1 MNMGMLG
8 RPMIPEIEEIRHVR
22 RELGLTQK
30 ALASMAG
37 VSQSLIAKI
46 EGGLVQPSYANVK
59 KLVESLEAEKARRQ
73 PPVSVG
79 KVCARNVVWCESTES
94 VRDAAVLMRKH
105 GFSQLP
111 VRRRGAPVGSIT
123 DKVLGEALAMAERP
137 ELVAAQKVEEI
148 MGEPFPQLPET
159 TPLKVASMLLQYASA
174 VLVMR
179 ESEPVGML
187 TKSDLLKVLASE
199 PASRR

>member
-1 MNMGMLG
+1 
-8 RPMIPEIEEIRHVR
+8 MIPEIEEIRHVR

-30 ALASMAG
+30 ELATTAG

-59 KLVESLEAEKARRQ
+59 KLLEVLEREKNRRH
-73 PPVSVG
+73 PPVAVG
-79 KVCARNVVWCESTES
+79 KVCARNIVWCEANES
-94 VRDAAVLMRKH
+94 VRDAAILMRKH

-123 DKVLGEALAMAERP
+123 DKLLSEALTISDRP
-137 ELVAAQKVEEI
+137 DVVAQQRVEEI

-159 TPLKVASMLLQYASA
+159 TPLKVASTLLQYAPA

-187 TKSDLLKVLASE
+187 TKADLLKVLAAES
-199 PASRR
+199 PGRA

>member
-1 MNMGMLG
+1 
-8 RPMIPEIEEIRHVR
+8 MIPEIEEIRHVR

-30 ALASMAG
+30 ELAGMAG

-46 EGGLVQPSYANVK
+46 ESGLVQPSYANVK
-59 KLVESLEAEKARRQ
+59 KLVECLEQEKARRH

-79 KVCARNVVWCESTES
+79 KVCARNVVWCEAAET

-123 DKVLGEALAMAERP
+123 DKVLGDALAISERP
-137 ELVAAQKVEEI
+137 ELVANQRVEEV
-148 MGEPFPQLPET
+148 MGEPFPQVAET
-159 TPLKVASMLLQYASA
+159 TPLKVASLLLQYASA

-179 ESEPVGML
+179 EDEPVGML
-187 TKSDLLKVLASE
+187 TKSDLLKVLAADG
-199 PASRR
+199 PGSRRA